1 VKVIMK
7 VHAILLSFAVSFAL
21 SAQAAMSTTASPS
34 ADTKKTPDPAT
45 EISKASPSALSATG
59 SSIARHLFPVK
70 DDKGLLLTCIA
81 PEMETNSETDV
92 FNNCTLAPGRTLD
105 DVMHSFIRAIHQ
117 EQREQLKD
125 QAGWHQNSEENA
137 EQKNAQK

>member
-1 VKVIMK
+1 
-7 VHAILLSFAVSFAL
+7 
-21 SAQAAMSTTASPS
+21 
-34 ADTKKTPDPAT
+34 
-45 EISKASPSALSATG
+45 
-59 SSIARHLFPVK
+59 
-70 DDKGLLLTCIA
+70 
-81 PEMETNSETDV
+81 METNSETDV